1 MARWYAREAVGLM
14 ASRSFVPSLQALCR
28 NNFRNNFFSCN
39 IESLIRPAMIEGEAL
54 ENGSRSVVV
63 TEEDI
68 AELEEQH
75 LKFVKH
81 VQDLPLTYEL
91 KAYLCGYE
99 QEPHW
104 GTWQHMIEEASR
116 CPYSEGLCG

>member
-1 MARWYAREAVGLM
+1 
-14 ASRSFVPSLQALCR
+14 
-28 NNFRNNFFSCN
+28 
-39 IESLIRPAMIEGEAL
+39 MIEGEAL